1 MQFADL
7 VRSRRMTRSF
17 SPTPVD
23 AVLIDECVSLASRA
37 PSAGKTQGWSMLV
50 LEGADTQRYW
60 DIAFPIERRDSFA
73 FPQLFLAPVIALSLT
88 DPTAYLDRYS
98 ESDKAHTDLGTT
110 RESWPAPY
118 WTIDASFATMTFL
131 LALEDRGLGALFFAH
146 ANEDGLRA
154 TFEIPQHVEILGS
167 IACGYPD
174 VVSAQAGRS
183 AARPRRD
190 VAHIIHRGK
199 W

>member
-1 MQFADL
+1 MQFADV

-17 SPTPVD
+17 ASSPVD
-23 AVLIDECVSLASRA
+23 ASLIDECVSLASRA

-60 DIAFPIERRDSFA
+60 DVAFPIERRDSFA
-73 FPQLFLAPVIALSLT
+73 FPHLFHAPVIALSLT

-98 ESDKAHTDLGTT
+98 ESDKLHTDLGAAL
-110 RESWPAPY
+110 ESWPAPY

-146 ANEDGLRA
+146 ANEEGLRA
-154 TFEIPQHVEILGS
+154 AFGIPQHVEILGT

-174 VVSAQAGRS
+174 SGSSSAGRS

-190 VAHIIHRGK
+190 ATQIIHRGK